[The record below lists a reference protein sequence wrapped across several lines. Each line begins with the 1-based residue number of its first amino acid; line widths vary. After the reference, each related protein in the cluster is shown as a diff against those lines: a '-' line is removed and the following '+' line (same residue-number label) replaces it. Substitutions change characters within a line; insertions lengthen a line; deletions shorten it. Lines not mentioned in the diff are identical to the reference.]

1 MRKTLLLLLLTA
13 VFCGAFARK
22 TPQVA
27 PAPQVPDS
35 LRGFYLFTEGIKQ
48 AFIERDTAAARASL
62 ERSVEADST
71 YGPAWY
77 ELAELLLYNDAPAAL
92 RHAER
97 AFRTDTTDK
106 WYLLQL
112 GQAQIL
118 NDRYRDA
125 IRTYNRLRE
134 VDAQNPDSYR
144 VLAMLYDQEGQP
156 FSAIAVLDSAE
167 VRFGRID
174 ALSELKRRLLVGT
187 RQYDRA
193 VAEAQALI
201 EAAPYKAEN
210 HLLLGELYARQKKD
224 SLALVQFAE
233 AYRIDSTS
241 VAVLATYSEFY
252 NERRDYASSL
262 NYTRRLFASDE
273 MPLDDKLAYFDR
285 ITGDRNFYSTFY
297 LQINDLA
304 TTLAMK
310 YPHDPRVVKLY
321 GGHLIAS
328 GQLDDA
334 LTYYKTHLDD
344 LPPRI
349 DYFNMVIDIESYK
362 QRPDSV
368 ERYTSR
374 AMKLFPENVDLHLRK
389 GQMLS
394 YAKRYDEALKFYKNS
409 LRLAPGDSLRGAVW
423 GIIGETYHLMGQQA
437 LQKQSEDR
445 QPKASLYESRK
456 GPAARCMR
464 KCYDA
469 YDRSLALRYDNAMVL
484 NNYAYFLARR
494 ARPGTGARHGGARDR
509 ARREQPDLSGHLR
522 MGALP
527 VGTLRRSEENHAAGP
542 FARPQPKS
550 RPATPLR
557 RHPGRAGREVH
568 GRSLLEKGARRGLR
582 RPRRDRRTVP
592 PPERGGANAR
602 RAMTRFA
609 LILGLLLCLTVP
621 AAGQKGDL
629 QRQIA
634 EKQRAI
640 DALEKQ
646 IARGEQELTSIKKG
660 KNSEQQSVRRLSRQI
675 ASRRQ
680 LLDETES
687 QLSLLAEQLAASD
700 STAGALNVR
709 LERYRA
715 QYAAMVREAY
725 RNYKQNSY
733 LTYIFAS
740 KDFADVARR
749 IANIR
754 GVAKL
759 REAKLREIAETAQE
773 VGRQQELLAAQQ
785 QALDSTRR
793 KIDAQRA
800 RYERD
805 QRNAKARLQR
815 MSAREKAVLRE
826 KERQEEQLDTA
837 IAELQKLTK
846 GNKAG
851 ASFSTRTSNLNLP
864 VEGGR
869 VKRYRDNMAE
879 ITGPKGARITAI
891 YEGKVVDVKR
901 NRITNRFDVYIA
913 HGQYITSYANL
924 NSVSVAKGQTV
935 AKNSAI
941 GVIGPAVDIQT
952 MKTEYRLVFGIYPPA
967 GAKKM
972 RASDCFRK

>member
-193 VAEAQALI
+193 VAEAQALL

-210 HLLLGELYARQKKD
+210 YLLLGELYARQKKD

-273 MPLDDKLAYFDR
+273 MPLDDKLTYFDR

-321 GGHLIAS
+321 GDHLIAS

-368 ERYTSR
+368 EHYTSR
-374 AMKLFPENVDLHLRK
+374 AMNLFPENVDLHLRK

-445 QPKASLYESRK
+445 RPKASLYESRK

-484 NNYAYFLARR
+484 NNYAYFLSLEGRDLER
-494 ARPGTGARHGGARDR
+494 ALAMAGR
-509 ARREQPDLSGHLR
+509 AIVL
-522 MGALP
+522 
-527 VGTLRRSEENHAAGP
+527 EENNPTYLDTYAWVLY
-542 FARPQPKS
+542 R
-550 RPATPLR
+550 L
-557 RHPGRAGREVH
+557 GRY
-568 GRSLLEKGARRGLR
+568 
-582 RPRRDRRTVP
+582 D
-592 PPERGGANAR
+592 
-602 RAMTRFA
+602 
-609 LILGLLLCLTVP
+609 
-621 AAGQKGDL
+621 
-629 QRQIA
+629 
-634 EKQRAI
+634 
-640 DALEKQ
+640 
-646 IARGEQELTSIKKG
+646 
-660 KNSEQQSVRRLSRQI
+660 
-675 ASRRQ
+675 
-680 LLDETES
+680 
-687 QLSLLAEQLAASD
+687 
-700 STAGALNVR
+700 
-709 LERYRA
+709 
-715 QYAAMVREAY
+715 
-725 RNYKQNSY
+725 
-733 LTYIFAS
+733 
-740 KDFADVARR
+740 
-749 IANIR
+749 
-754 GVAKL
+754 
-759 REAKLREIAETAQE
+759 EAKKTM
-773 VGRQQELLAAQQ
+773 Q
-785 QALDSTRR
+785 QALSLDRSQSPDLQLHYGDILAALGE
-793 KIDAQRA
+793 KFMAEV
-800 RYERD
+800 YWK
-805 QRNAKARLQR
+805 KAL
-815 MSAREKAVLRE
+815 
-826 KERQEEQLDTA
+826 
-837 IAELQKLTK
+837 
-846 GNKAG
+846 
-851 ASFSTRTSNLNLP
+851 
-864 VEGGR
+864 EGG
-869 VKRYRDNMAE
+869 YDD
-879 ITGPKGARITAI
+879 PDAI
-891 YEGKVVDVKR
+891 VE
-901 NRITNRFDVYIA
+901 RFRRLKEA
-913 HGQYITSYANL
+913 A
-924 NSVSVAKGQTV
+924 QT
-935 AKNSAI
+935 
-941 GVIGPAVDIQT
+941 PAA
-952 MKTEYRLVFGIYPPA
+952 P
-967 GAKKM
+967 
-972 RASDCFRK
+972 

>member
-210 HLLLGELYARQKKD
+210 YLLLGELYARQKKD

-321 GGHLIAS
+321 GDHLIAS
-328 GQLDDA
+328 GQLDD
-334 LTYYKTHLDD
+334 
-344 LPPRI
+344 
-349 DYFNMVIDIESYK
+349 
-362 QRPDSV
+362 
-368 ERYTSR
+368 
-374 AMKLFPENVDLHLRK
+374 
-389 GQMLS
+389 
-394 YAKRYDEALKFYKNS
+394 ALKFYKNS

-445 QPKASLYESRK
+445 RPKASLYESRK

-484 NNYAYFLARR
+484 NNYAYFLSLE
-494 ARPGTGARHGGARDR
+494 GRDR
-509 ARREQPDLSGHLR
+509 ALAMAGRAIVL
-522 MGALP
+522 
-527 VGTLRRSEENHAAGP
+527 EENNPTYLDTYAWVLY
-542 FARPQPKS
+542 R
-550 RPATPLR
+550 L
-557 RHPGRAGREVH
+557 GRY
-568 GRSLLEKGARRGLR
+568 
-582 RPRRDRRTVP
+582 D
-592 PPERGGANAR
+592 
-602 RAMTRFA
+602 
-609 LILGLLLCLTVP
+609 
-621 AAGQKGDL
+621 
-629 QRQIA
+629 
-634 EKQRAI
+634 
-640 DALEKQ
+640 
-646 IARGEQELTSIKKG
+646 
-660 KNSEQQSVRRLSRQI
+660 
-675 ASRRQ
+675 
-680 LLDETES
+680 
-687 QLSLLAEQLAASD
+687 
-700 STAGALNVR
+700 
-709 LERYRA
+709 
-715 QYAAMVREAY
+715 
-725 RNYKQNSY
+725 
-733 LTYIFAS
+733 
-740 KDFADVARR
+740 
-749 IANIR
+749 
-754 GVAKL
+754 
-759 REAKLREIAETAQE
+759 EAKKTM
-773 VGRQQELLAAQQ
+773 Q
-785 QALDSTRR
+785 QALSLDRSQSPDLQLHYGDILAALGE
-793 KIDAQRA
+793 KFMAEV
-800 RYERD
+800 YWK
-805 QRNAKARLQR
+805 KAL
-815 MSAREKAVLRE
+815 
-826 KERQEEQLDTA
+826 
-837 IAELQKLTK
+837 
-846 GNKAG
+846 
-851 ASFSTRTSNLNLP
+851 
-864 VEGGR
+864 EGG
-869 VKRYRDNMAE
+869 YDD
-879 ITGPKGARITAI
+879 PDAI
-891 YEGKVVDVKR
+891 VE
-901 NRITNRFDVYIA
+901 RFRRLKEA
-913 HGQYITSYANL
+913 A
-924 NSVSVAKGQTV
+924 QT
-935 AKNSAI
+935 
-941 GVIGPAVDIQT
+941 PAA
-952 MKTEYRLVFGIYPPA
+952 P
-967 GAKKM
+967 
-972 RASDCFRK
+972 

>member
-321 GGHLIAS
+321 GDHLIAS

-362 QRPDSV
+362 QRLDSV

-437 LQKQSEDR
+437 LQKRRGIDG
-445 QPKASLYESRK
+445 PKRRSTRAAKAPRHAACASATTPTTVRSRCVTTTRWCSTTTPTFSRSK
-456 GPAARCMR
+456 GATWNG
-464 KCYDA
+464 
-469 YDRSLALRYDNAMVL
+469 RSPWR
-484 NNYAYFLARR
+484 
-494 ARPGTGARHGGARDR
+494 GARSCSKRTTRPIWTPTHGCSTGWDVTTKRRKPCSRPFRSTAAKVPTCNSTTATSWPRWARSSW
-509 ARREQPDLSGHLR
+509 PKSTGK
-522 MGALP
+522 
-527 VGTLRRSEENHAAGP
+527 RRSKGVTTTPTRSSNGSAA
-542 FARPQPKS
+542 
-550 RPATPLR
+550 
-557 RHPGRAGREVH
+557 
-568 GRSLLEKGARRGLR
+568 
-582 RPRRDRRTVP
+582 
-592 PPERGGANAR
+592 
-602 RAMTRFA
+602 
-609 LILGLLLCLTVP
+609 
-621 AAGQKGDL
+621 
-629 QRQIA
+629 
-634 EKQRAI
+634 
-640 DALEKQ
+640 
-646 IARGEQELTSIKKG
+646 
-660 KNSEQQSVRRLSRQI
+660 
-675 ASRRQ
+675 
-680 LLDETES
+680 
-687 QLSLLAEQLAASD
+687 
-700 STAGALNVR
+700 
-709 LERYRA
+709 
-715 QYAAMVREAY
+715 
-725 RNYKQNSY
+725 
-733 LTYIFAS
+733 
-740 KDFADVARR
+740 
-749 IANIR
+749 
-754 GVAKL
+754 
-759 REAKLREIAETAQE
+759 
-773 VGRQQELLAAQQ
+773 
-785 QALDSTRR
+785 
-793 KIDAQRA
+793 
-800 RYERD
+800 
-805 QRNAKARLQR
+805 
-815 MSAREKAVLRE
+815 
-826 KERQEEQLDTA
+826 
-837 IAELQKLTK
+837 
-846 GNKAG
+846 
-851 ASFSTRTSNLNLP
+851 
-864 VEGGR
+864 
-869 VKRYRDNMAE
+869 
-879 ITGPKGARITAI
+879 
-891 YEGKVVDVKR
+891 
-901 NRITNRFDVYIA
+901 
-913 HGQYITSYANL
+913 
-924 NSVSVAKGQTV
+924 
-935 AKNSAI
+935 
-941 GVIGPAVDIQT
+941 
-952 MKTEYRLVFGIYPPA
+952 
-967 GAKKM
+967 
-972 RASDCFRK
+972 

>member
-1 MRKTLLLLLLTA
+1 MRKPLLLLLLTA

-167 VRFGRID
+167 ARFG
-174 ALSELKRRLLVGT
+174 
-187 RQYDRA
+187 
-193 VAEAQALI
+193 
-201 EAAPYKAEN
+201 
-210 HLLLGELYARQKKD
+210 
-224 SLALVQFAE
+224 
-233 AYRIDSTS
+233 
-241 VAVLATYSEFY
+241 VLATYSEFY

-273 MPLDDKLAYFDR
+273 MPLDDKLTYFDR

-409 LRLAPGDSLRGAVW
+409 LRLAPGDSL
-423 GIIGETYHLMGQQA
+423 
-437 LQKQSEDR
+437 
-445 QPKASLYESRK
+445 
-456 GPAARCMR
+456 
-464 KCYDA
+464 
-469 YDRSLALRYDNAMVL
+469 ALRYDNAMVL
-484 NNYAYFLARR
+484 NNYAYFLSLEGRDLER
-494 ARPGTGARHGGARDR
+494 ALAMAGR
-509 ARREQPDLSGHLR
+509 AIVL
-522 MGALP
+522 
-527 VGTLRRSEENHAAGP
+527 EENNPTYLDTYAWVLY
-542 FARPQPKS
+542 R
-550 RPATPLR
+550 L
-557 RHPGRAGREVH
+557 GRY
-568 GRSLLEKGARRGLR
+568 
-582 RPRRDRRTVP
+582 D
-592 PPERGGANAR
+592 
-602 RAMTRFA
+602 
-609 LILGLLLCLTVP
+609 
-621 AAGQKGDL
+621 
-629 QRQIA
+629 
-634 EKQRAI
+634 
-640 DALEKQ
+640 
-646 IARGEQELTSIKKG
+646 
-660 KNSEQQSVRRLSRQI
+660 
-675 ASRRQ
+675 
-680 LLDETES
+680 
-687 QLSLLAEQLAASD
+687 
-700 STAGALNVR
+700 
-709 LERYRA
+709 
-715 QYAAMVREAY
+715 
-725 RNYKQNSY
+725 
-733 LTYIFAS
+733 
-740 KDFADVARR
+740 
-749 IANIR
+749 
-754 GVAKL
+754 
-759 REAKLREIAETAQE
+759 EAKKTM
-773 VGRQQELLAAQQ
+773 Q
-785 QALDSTRR
+785 QALSLDRSQSPDLQLHYGDILAALGE
-793 KIDAQRA
+793 KFMAEV
-800 RYERD
+800 YWK
-805 QRNAKARLQR
+805 KAL
-815 MSAREKAVLRE
+815 
-826 KERQEEQLDTA
+826 
-837 IAELQKLTK
+837 
-846 GNKAG
+846 
-851 ASFSTRTSNLNLP
+851 
-864 VEGGR
+864 EGGY
-869 VKRYRDNMAE
+869 VE
-879 ITGPKGARITAI
+879 
-891 YEGKVVDVKR
+891 
-901 NRITNRFDVYIA
+901 RFRRLKEA
-913 HGQYITSYANL
+913 A
-924 NSVSVAKGQTV
+924 QT
-935 AKNSAI
+935 
-941 GVIGPAVDIQT
+941 PAA
-952 MKTEYRLVFGIYPPA
+952 P
-967 GAKKM
+967 
-972 RASDCFRK
+972 

>member
-210 HLLLGELYARQKKD
+210 YLLLGELYARQKKD

-321 GGHLIAS
+321 GDHLIAS

-334 LTYYKTHLDD
+334 LTYYKAHLDD

-368 ERYTSR
+368 EHYTSR

-445 QPKASLYESRK
+445 RPKASLYESRK

-484 NNYAYFLARR
+484 NNYAYFLSLEGRDLER
-494 ARPGTGARHGGARDR
+494 ALAMAGR
-509 ARREQPDLSGHLR
+509 AIVL
-522 MGALP
+522 
-527 VGTLRRSEENHAAGP
+527 EENNPTYLDTYAWVLY
-542 FARPQPKS
+542 R
-550 RPATPLR
+550 L
-557 RHPGRAGREVH
+557 GRY
-568 GRSLLEKGARRGLR
+568 
-582 RPRRDRRTVP
+582 D
-592 PPERGGANAR
+592 
-602 RAMTRFA
+602 
-609 LILGLLLCLTVP
+609 
-621 AAGQKGDL
+621 
-629 QRQIA
+629 
-634 EKQRAI
+634 
-640 DALEKQ
+640 
-646 IARGEQELTSIKKG
+646 
-660 KNSEQQSVRRLSRQI
+660 
-675 ASRRQ
+675 
-680 LLDETES
+680 
-687 QLSLLAEQLAASD
+687 
-700 STAGALNVR
+700 
-709 LERYRA
+709 
-715 QYAAMVREAY
+715 
-725 RNYKQNSY
+725 
-733 LTYIFAS
+733 
-740 KDFADVARR
+740 
-749 IANIR
+749 
-754 GVAKL
+754 
-759 REAKLREIAETAQE
+759 EAKKTM
-773 VGRQQELLAAQQ
+773 Q
-785 QALDSTRR
+785 QALSLDRSQSP
-793 KIDAQRA
+793 D
-800 RYERD
+800 
-805 QRNAKARLQR
+805 LQLHYGDIL
-815 MSAREKAVLRE
+815 AALGEK
-826 KERQEEQLDTA
+826 
-837 IAELQKLTK
+837 
-846 GNKAG
+846 
-851 ASFSTRTSNLNLP
+851 F
-864 VEGGR
+864 
-869 VKRYRDNMAE
+869 MAE
-879 ITGPKGARITAI
+879 VYWKKALEGYDDPDAI
-891 YEGKVVDVKR
+891 VE
-901 NRITNRFDVYIA
+901 RFRRLKEA
-913 HGQYITSYANL
+913 A
-924 NSVSVAKGQTV
+924 QT
-935 AKNSAI
+935 
-941 GVIGPAVDIQT
+941 PAA
-952 MKTEYRLVFGIYPPA
+952 P
-967 GAKKM
+967 
-972 RASDCFRK
+972 